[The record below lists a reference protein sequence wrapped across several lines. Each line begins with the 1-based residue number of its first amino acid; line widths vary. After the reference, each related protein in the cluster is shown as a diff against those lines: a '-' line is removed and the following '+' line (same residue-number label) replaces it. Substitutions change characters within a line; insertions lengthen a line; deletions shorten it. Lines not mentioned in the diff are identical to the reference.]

1 MGCMTRNKEEARAF
15 WLRFDKEVAK
25 RNLQLK
31 DIAQACGLP
40 YGSVTG
46 WRNKHLFPDIEA
58 IAEMVK
64 HIGCSL
70 DDLLG
75 IDGQKKLYDPRV
87 RAIADWLSEDDGRV
101 SAMEKLIFGEKVGAS
116 SKVI

>member
-1 MGCMTRNKEEARAF
+1 MTRNKEEARAF

-25 RNLQLK
+25 RSLQLK

-58 IAEMVK
+58 ITEMVR
-64 HIGCSL
+64 HVGCSL
-70 DDLLG
+70 DDLLEIG
-75 IDGQKKLYDPRV
+75 HSQKLYGPRIC
-87 RAIADWLSEDDGRV
+87 AIADWLSEDESRID
-101 SAMEKLIFGEKVGAS
+101 AMEKLIFGEKAGAS
-116 SKVI
+116 SNAI